1 VINSKIRVKGRVLK
15 MERLSTEELYEEL
28 SRYVNTTSSTEKIED
43 LAEKLVHDHPTLQQ
57 NYMRLAMA
65 IIEAFANKGYVDGR
79 NEKSKEMAQVFMRA
93 FEKHLG
99 YDEDDNVTRIHTYLP
114 NV

>member
-1 VINSKIRVKGRVLK
+1 MK
-15 MERLSTEELYEEL
+15 RLSTEELYEEM

-65 IIEAFANKGYVDGR
+65 IIEAFANKDYVDGR
-79 NEKSKEMAQVFMRA
+79 NEKSKEMAQVFMNA
-93 FEKHLG
+93 FKEHLG
-99 YDEDDNVTRIHTYLP
+99 YNEDDEVTRIHTYLP